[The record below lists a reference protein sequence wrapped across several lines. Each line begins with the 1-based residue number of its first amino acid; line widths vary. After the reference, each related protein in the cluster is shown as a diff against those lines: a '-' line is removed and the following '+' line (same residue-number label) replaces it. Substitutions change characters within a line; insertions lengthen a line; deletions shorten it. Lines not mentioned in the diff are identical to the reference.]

1 MPDCPRSLSHPLR
14 TVVAMGHH
22 NITLGRDGCVSP
34 PAFEGPTVW
43 PITRHFVTAALRF
56 NAGLDPEPV
65 GLGSQVV
72 GEFSPAPSTY
82 LHRP

>member
-1 MPDCPRSLSHPLR
+1 LPLPDL
-14 TVVAMGHH
+14 V
-22 NITLGRDGCVSP
+22 ITLGRDGCVSP
-34 PAFEGPTVW
+34 PAYEGPTVW

-56 NAGLDPEPV
+56 HAGLDPEPV